1 MVMGK
6 RVLVIGA
13 GIAGLS
19 TASYLQRNGFQTEI
33 FELHDLPG
41 GLCTA
46 WKRNGYTF
54 DACIHWLMGSGPSS
68 NLHEIWKEL
77 GAADL
82 HYVEWDIHAVVRL
95 ANGDD
100 FTMYTDPDRLE
111 AEMLRLGPQD
121 GRIIRRI
128 TNWMRMAMRLDLPV
142 AIDKVSAAK
151 RLALLAR
158 LPASLPLFL
167 ALKKPLSL
175 ALSGIKSAR
184 LREAFEIFYG
194 GYLKD
199 FPVGG
204 MCMMLAH
211 MAKKSAG
218 YPIGGSLAFAR
229 AIERKYL
236 SLGGKIHYGCM
247 VDEILVENGR
257 AVGVRGQFKGEAS
270 AEVRGDYVI
279 SAADAHDTVKRL
291 LGGRFRNAALEAAFS
306 SADVPEAPGLKRFPS
321 LLYIGLGLARDFSSF
336 PHAQMF
342 KLHEPLKLENGKLQV
357 DRLGLRLYSFDPT
370 FAPVG
375 KTAAIVLIE
384 TTNDSY
390 WTMLE
395 RRDKTAYNAE
405 KKAAAGA
412 VVAAL
417 DCFVPGLKESV
428 ETVDVATPATFI
440 RYTNNWHGSYEGW
453 LPSAA
458 SLMSSLPKTLD
469 GLEGFYMVGQWVSPG
484 GGLPPCGFEA
494 RKLARTL
501 CKKEGQA
508 FNPD

>member
-1 MVMGK
+1 MGK

-19 TASYLQRNGFQTEI
+19 TASYLQRNGFSTEI

-82 HYVEWDIHAVVRL
+82 PYVEWDVHTVVRL
-95 ANGDD
+95 TDGDD

-111 AEMLRLGPQD
+111 AEMLRLGPGD
-121 GRIIRRI
+121 GRVIRRI
-128 TNWMRMAMRLDLPV
+128 TNWIRMAMRFDIPV
-142 AIDKVSAAK
+142 AMDRVSAAK
-151 RLALLAR
+151 RLSLFAGLL
-158 LPASLPLFL
+158 ASLPLFL
-167 ALKKPLSL
+167 ALRKPMVVVLSK
-175 ALSGIKSAR
+175 IKSAR
-184 LREAFEIFYG
+184 LREVFEIYYG

-199 FPVGG
+199 FPIGA
-204 MCMMLAH
+204 MCMMLAF

-229 AIERKYL
+229 AIESKYL
-236 SLGGKIHYGCM
+236 SLGGKIHYGCK

-257 AVGVRGQFKGEAS
+257 AVGVKGEFTGEAS
-270 AEVRGDYVI
+270 TEVRGDYVI
-279 SAADAHDTVKRL
+279 SAADAHDTLNRL
-291 LGGRFRNAALEAAFS
+291 LGGRFKSAALEAAFS
-306 SADVPEAPGLKRFPS
+306 SADAPGASGLKRFPS
-321 LLYIGLGLARDFSSF
+321 LLYIGLGLARDFSTS
-336 PHAQMF
+336 PYARIF
-342 KLHEPLKLENGKLQV
+342 KLNEPLKLEKGKLQV
-357 DRLGLRLYSFDPT
+357 ERLGLRLYGFDPT
-370 FAPVG
+370 LAPAG
-375 KTAAIVLIE
+375 KTAAIVMIE

-390 WTMLE
+390 WTALKQSD
-395 RRDKTAYNAE
+395 RTAYNAE
-405 KKAAAGA
+405 KKAAADA

-417 DCFVPGLKESV
+417 DCFVPGLKASV

-453 LPSAA
+453 LPSSA
-458 SLMSSLPKTLD
+458 SIMSSLPKTLD
-469 GLEGFYMVGQWVSPG
+469 GLEGFSMVGQWVSPG
-484 GGLPPCGFEA
+484 GGLPPCGIEA
-494 RKLARTL
+494 RKLAKAL
-501 CKKEGQA
+501 CKKEGRA
-508 FNPD
+508 FLPD